1 MKKAFIAIVL
11 VAIIAITGCGIKTGI
26 VERLAITVI
35 AQEMGVEFARLNPGL
50 VKEAIVYLNAIE
62 EFKTDQIKYV
72 SMIQIG
78 INYAFKQLDSERAAR
93 LKPFM
98 DQILIEVK
106 IDPNLLN
113 LDKIKLPDDFDYAA
127 FLAAIRG
134 FRSGIQ
140 I

>member
-78 INYAFKQLDSERAAR
+78 INYAFKQLDSERAA
-93 LKPFM
+93 
-98 DQILIEVK
+98 
-106 IDPNLLN
+106 
-113 LDKIKLPDDFDYAA
+113 
-127 FLAAIRG
+127 
-134 FRSGIQ
+134 
-140 I
+140 